1 MARLLDTFKPHR
13 CTPVTAHQMKAF
25 VHVRSLFGAAP
36 TSIRNLSQKTGSD
49 EVCVVKVGGILGPGF
64 ELIYADGLLVGIP
77 PKKLKRK

>member
-1 MARLLDTFKPHR
+1 
-13 CTPVTAHQMKAF
+13 
-25 VHVRSLFGAAP
+25 LFGAAP